1 MEVSVVSVSVSVC
14 VLSLRLQV
22 TKKEPQKL
30 AASLPV
36 QLQKHRK
43 NAVGGRG
50 REREGRRS
58 RRNCERRS
66 RQTELNSTIAMFMLW
81 LKEGGRAREGKGR
94 RGERLQPGL
103 TGGWQRNQR
112 EFVLQWAER
121 YEKKKS

>member
-81 LKEGGRAREGKGR
+81 LKEGGRAR
-94 RGERLQPGL
+94 
-103 TGGWQRNQR
+103 QR
-112 EFVLQWAER
+112 EEGGRETPAGSDWRLAAQSARVRFAVGR
-121 YEKKKS
+121 KI